1 MDNFR
6 DFMYNKCLNF
16 SVRMVKLGQY
26 LQTEKHDF
34 VISKQI
40 VRSGTSIGAN
50 LAEAQ
55 YGSSLKD
62 FLAKCY
68 ISLRE
73 SSETL
78 YWLEILRRT
87 ELISE
92 EQHTSLYRD
101 CEELKKLLVSITAT
115 TKKKIDEQN
124 NKS

>member
-34 VISKQI
+34 VISKKI

-62 FLAKCY
+62 FLVKCY

>member
-34 VISKQI
+34 VISKQF

-62 FLAKCY
+62 FLVKCY